1 MSLRNTQYEYGS
13 LAKWLHWLVAI
24 GIFALLYL
32 GLEQSDMESGPDK
45 NAIRA
50 LHGSI
55 ALLVF
60 TLMTVR
66 IVWRFMN
73 EVPVHPEGTP
83 GWQRAAATLVHW
95 GIYISVYVQLVAGA
109 LIVGTGGRPLPFFGL
124 FSIPLPIAE
133 NHDNHEF
140 WEGIHEFTWKIIA
153 ALLVV
158 HLLAALYNHFVA
170 KNDVLR
176 RMTHGTRNA

>member
-124 FSIPLPIAE
+124 FSVPLPIAE